1 MPSKPTTEVEN
12 KIFHVKVRFNQQ
24 SIHRYT
30 LQKALEAKLQSKED
44 KYMHK
49 MSPKSKQL
57 QGGKVFLGQP
67 ALHLSQASLS
77 RYLPASC
84 IIMYTQQNEELCILA
99 KNK

>member
-1 MPSKPTTEVEN
+1 
-12 KIFHVKVRFNQQ
+12 
-24 SIHRYT
+24 
-30 LQKALEAKLQSKED
+30 
-44 KYMHK
+44 MHK

-77 RYLPASC
+77 WYLPASC
-84 IIMYTQQNEELCILA
+84 IIMYTQQNEELCILV